1 MLLAGSEARNRV
13 PSIVPEATDL
23 DPLLGFTEPKPNK
36 KVLPDCEM
44 ANVVASEREASAW
57 PQGEAAS

>member
-1 MLLAGSEARNRV
+1 VV

-23 DPLLGFTEPKPNK
+23 DPLLGFTEPNPNK

-44 ANVVASEREASAW
+44 ANVASAW
-57 PQGEAAS
+57 DASALPQGEAAS